1 VDEEGKVPEPT
12 VEESIIAESMVSE
25 SKNEPA
31 TASFAEPV
39 IEEPPAA
46 ETEISEVAAPTV
58 ESTLKIHEPVMEEL
72 SPAKSIFLEMPPIKV
87 IATQP
92 PAVAKT
98 WRPPIEIR
106 SLDKIVAVVE
116 EDPKR
121 TGRVRLVATVATLT
135 VVAIAGARYFAGRQG
150 GALPEEQPEAVAA
163 STATPSMSVVA
174 KPVAAMATPSGG
186 PAPPPAAPQY
196 TTSEDPAEVVKQ
208 WETALRARDAAGQA
222 AFSADPVERYFLQ
235 HDVKKDVVLAEK
247 QAAIDKRKDGWTIKM
262 DRVKVQRK
270 GDDVANVSLV
280 KHYMVKQEGA
290 TTSEWFVPSLLQ
302 LKRADGKWRIV
313 SERDLGWATSL
324 DDLDG

>member
-1 VDEEGKVPEPT
+1 
-12 VEESIIAESMVSE
+12 
-25 SKNEPA
+25 
-31 TASFAEPV
+31 V
-39 IEEPPAA
+39 IEEASA
-46 ETEISEVAAPTV
+46 VETHDVAEVAAPPVDEEVKVPDPVV
-58 ESTLKIHEPVMEEL
+58 EEP
-72 SPAKSIFLEMPPIKV
+72 SPAKSIFLEMPPIRV
-87 IATQP
+87 VATQP

-106 SLDKIVAVVE
+106 SLDKIVAAVE

-121 TGRVRLVATVATLT
+121 TARVRLVVTVATLT
-135 VVAIAGARYFAGRQG
+135 VVAIAGARYFAGRQS
-150 GALPEEQPEAVAA
+150 GALLEEQPEAVAA
-163 STATPSMSVVA
+163 STATQSMSVVA
-174 KPVAAMATPSGG
+174 KPVAAMATPSVA
-186 PAPPPAAPQY
+186 PAPPAAAPDP
-196 TTSEDPAEVVKQ
+196 TANEDPAEVVKQ

-222 AFSADPVERYFLQ
+222 AFYADPVERYFLQ
-235 HDVKKDVVLAEK
+235 HDVKKEVVLAEK

-290 TTSEWFVPSLLQ
+290 TTSEWFVPSRLQ